1 MTATQSLNLYNIAL
15 RHFKNEADAQAFVT
29 EIEVVVDNK
38 FDAKKDTLSTKQD
51 LAESK
56 ADIIKWMFVFW
67 IGQIGITIGMVLLL
81 FKK

>member
-38 FDAKKDTLSTKQD
+38 FDAKKCHHHNLQ
-51 LAESK
+51 
-56 ADIIKWMFVFW
+56 
-67 IGQIGITIGMVLLL
+67 
-81 FKK
+81 